1 MIYGL
6 VFKSSGENINSF
18 SADFGQFEEEVL
30 R

>member
-6 VFKSSGENINSF
+6 VFESSGKNIGFF
-18 SADFGQFEEEVL
+18 SADFGQFEGNVL

>member
-6 VFKSSGENINSF
+6 VFESSGKNISSF
-18 SADFGQFEEEVL
+18 SADFGQFEGEVL